1 MRKILACAM
10 LSAMAAGAYA
20 QTTNLAI
27 NNADGTGVAEVFT
40 ITELDGA
47 TGATFQN
54 VAQADGLD
62 RRHPHRTGQL
72 LGRDHRRRQG
82 DRQRGRQDRHHQHRM
97 PCKPANG
104 RN

>member
-47 TGATFQN
+47 TGATFQMW
-54 VAQADGLD
+54 L
-62 RRHPHRTGQL
+62 
-72 LGRDHRRRQG
+72 
-82 DRQRGRQDRHHQHRM
+82 
-97 PCKPANG
+97 KPTAWTAAT
-104 RN
+104 